1 MSEKT
6 ASAGSPLARSI
17 RAALEGDSR
26 IRAWQ
31 LTGVRRTGVQTY
43 LVKTQLESE
52 RRTQGESY
60 EVTVFVANGDM
71 LGRANATLGA
81 GDDADVKRR
90 IDDAV
95 YMAGLGGDAPW
106 ALPASGAWPKV
117 EAFDPALAGE
127 KALVTSRE
135 VVEQWRS
142 ALTGLEQVRPSSME
156 LFCGEELTT
165 LENSAGLSAHSS
177 ATRIS
182 LLTLLLAS
190 GEHPSERYSW
200 DERRRVSDLD
210 VKAIVRRVG
219 EEARDLARAAVPPS
233 GQYAVVI
240 DADEIAALLTPIQVN
255 ASAEGLYQK
264 SSRFEVGKPVPIEGQ
279 GGDPL
284 TVVSNAIAPYGL
296 QSYAFDANG
305 VAGQRVEI
313 VKDGV
318 FAKPWAPKQFADYL
332 KTPPT
337 GRFANLELP
346 AGKTPF
352 DELVRGERTL
362 YVRAFS
368 WLTPD
373 AARGNFGSEVRVGYL
388 YENGERK
395 PIKGGT
401 VSGNVFK
408 ALGAAHYSKETVFL
422 GDYLGPQA
430 VRFEGLTVA
439 GA

>member
-1 MSEKT
+1 M
-6 ASAGSPLARSI
+6 
-17 RAALEGDSR
+17 
-26 IRAWQ
+26 
-31 LTGVRRTGVQTY
+31 
-43 LVKTQLESE
+43 
-52 RRTQGESY
+52 
-60 EVTVFVANGDM
+60 
-71 LGRANATLGA
+71 
-81 GDDADVKRR
+81 
-90 IDDAV
+90 
-95 YMAGLGGDAPW
+95 
-106 ALPASGAWPKV
+106 
-117 EAFDPALAGE
+117 
-127 KALVTSRE
+127 
-135 VVEQWRS
+135 
-142 ALTGLEQVRPSSME
+142 
-156 LFCGEELTT
+156 
-165 LENSAGLSAHSS
+165 
-177 ATRIS
+177 
-182 LLTLLLAS
+182 
-190 GEHPSERYSW
+190 
-200 DERRRVSDLD
+200 
-210 VKAIVRRVG
+210 RRVG

-264 SSRFEVGKPVPIEGQ
+264 SSRFEVRKAGADRRAGRRSADRGLER
-279 GGDPL
+279 DR
-284 TVVSNAIAPYGL
+284 PYGL

-408 ALGAAHYSKETVFL
+408 ALGAAHYSRRPCSSATTS
-422 GDYLGPQA
+422 DPR
-430 VRFEGLTVA
+430 RFA
-439 GA
+439 SRA